1 MLQSLYRVFYCN
13 KIKIFNDNLC
23 RYYITVFYKK
33 YFRIEHYYRW
43 QKKLKLQSLWV
54 KVNVTS
60 FEENGLINEFD
71 LLKHI
76 CLLGVSFRDSLQHL
90 NSKYAETVTNYATS
104 PKFPVFIATHLNTPL
119 STRIKCHTH
128 LRVINHL

>member
-1 MLQSLYRVFYCN
+1 MQVLYNCILL
-13 KIKIFNDNLC
+13 KS
-23 RYYITVFYKK
+23 
-33 YFRIEHYYRW
+33 FRIEHYLSLT
-43 QKKLKLQSLWV
+43 KKSLKLQSLWV

-90 NSKYAETVTNYATS
+90 NSKYAETVTSYATS

>member
-1 MLQSLYRVFYCN
+1 MEQYLSLTN
-13 KIKIFNDNLC
+13 K
-23 RYYITVFYKK
+23 T
-33 YFRIEHYYRW
+33 
-43 QKKLKLQSLWV
+43 LKLQSLWV

-60 FEENGLINEFD
+60 FKKNGLINEFD

-76 CLLGVSFRDSLQHL
+76 CLLGVSFRDYLQHL
-90 NSKYAETVTNYATS
+90 NSKYAETATNYATS
-104 PKFPVFIATHLNTPL
+104 PKFPVFIATHLNIPL

>member
-1 MLQSLYRVFYCN
+1 MLVSCNCILLKPFRLELYLSLTKNF
-13 KIKIFNDNLC
+13 
-23 RYYITVFYKK
+23 
-33 YFRIEHYYRW
+33 
-43 QKKLKLQSLWV
+43 KLQSLWV
-54 KVNVTS
+54 TVNVTS

-104 PKFPVFIATHLNTPL
+104 PKFPVFIATHLNIPL